1 MNTKDLE
8 RLRKAILQTTDEEL
22 KSTEMEALIRD
33 SKPVYTA
40 TYGVYMKLA
49 KLEFDETIGF
59 LEEYRVKCSELK
71 QEKVEWEKDKLRW
84 EKERLDFL
92 AKERD
97 WEKEKL
103 ELQREITILM
113 KPQVRDF
120 KPVWNICVF
129 CEFWSPKMTIF
140 THITLQW
147 AATQSEEN
155 KVNIRGLKRKI
166 TEEMLKTA
174 DGK

>member
-1 MNTKDLE
+1 MNTKDVE
-8 RLRKAILQTTDEEL
+8 RLRKAIVRTTDVEL
-22 KSTEMEALIRD
+22 KSNEMEALIRD

-49 KLEFDETIGF
+49 QLEFDETIGF

-71 QEKVEWEKDKLRW
+71 KEKVEWEKDKLRW

-120 KPVWNICVF
+120 KPV
-129 CEFWSPKMTIF
+129 
-140 THITLQW
+140 
-147 AATQSEEN
+147 
-155 KVNIRGLKRKI
+155 
-166 TEEMLKTA
+166 
-174 DGK
+174 